1 MLSVLAVL
9 TAAATGPALMGGHAP
24 YDLSP
29 EGAQATATAV
39 AQASASTQIEAPSRP
54 TLTSVDYQVTYD
66 GTVYNKTALVY
77 LPHPDAPLSRD
88 TNFLYLMHGSS
99 QSAQDMASQLQP
111 VLEDMTRKGTLDTVV
126 VFTTY
131 YPDPSLD
138 SDSDDW
144 MLDEPL
150 VTFFTD
156 HELTEALVPA
166 VEARYRFGTTPE
178 QVRTSQLV
186 DTRDHRAFGG
196 FSMGSIMTWDVLEDQ
211 LPFFSRFMPVSAS
224 SWEVDGYQGAEAAQA
239 TAEHISAEAAQVGT
253 TSLDLRIYAVVG
265 EKDIEETQ
273 FMDLLVDTLRTS
285 DPELFTSESLTYT
298 VMPGGGHDLGVFTK
312 AFEDNVPGLFD

>member
-1 MLSVLAVL
+1 
-9 TAAATGPALMGGHAP
+9 MGGHVP
-24 YDLSP
+24 SDLSP
-29 EGAQATATAV
+29 EGAQATATTV
-39 AQASASTQIEAPSRP
+39 AQASAPAQKAPSRP

-150 VTFFTD
+150 VTFFKI
-156 HELTEALVPA
+156 E
-166 VEARYRFGTTPE
+166 
-178 QVRTSQLV
+178 S
-186 DTRDHRAFGG
+186 TR
-196 FSMGSIMTWDVLEDQ
+196 LN
-211 LPFFSRFMPVSAS
+211 S
-224 SWEVDGYQGAEAAQA
+224 S
-239 TAEHISAEAAQVGT
+239 HLLIS
-253 TSLDLRIYAVVG
+253 YAVFCL
-265 EKDIEETQ
+265 K
-273 FMDLLVDTLRTS
+273 
-285 DPELFTSESLTYT
+285 
-298 VMPGGGHDLGVFTK
+298 K
-312 AFEDNVPGLFD
+312 KNV

>member
-24 YDLSP
+24 YDLSS
-29 EGAQATATAV
+29 EGTQATATAV
-39 AQASASTQIEAPSRP
+39 AQASASAQKAPSRP
-54 TLTSVDYQVTYD
+54 TLASVDYQVTYD

-156 HELTEALVPA
+156 HELTEALVPLWHDA
-166 VEARYRFGTTPE
+166 GAGQDEPAR
-178 QVRTSQLV
+178 
-186 DTRDHRAFGG
+186 
-196 FSMGSIMTWDVLEDQ
+196 
-211 LPFFSRFMPVSAS
+211 
-224 SWEVDGYQGAEAAQA
+224 
-239 TAEHISAEAAQVGT
+239 
-253 TSLDLRIYAVVG
+253 
-265 EKDIEETQ
+265 
-273 FMDLLVDTLRTS
+273 
-285 DPELFTSESLTYT
+285 
-298 VMPGGGHDLGVFTK
+298 GH
-312 AFEDNVPGLFD
+312 P